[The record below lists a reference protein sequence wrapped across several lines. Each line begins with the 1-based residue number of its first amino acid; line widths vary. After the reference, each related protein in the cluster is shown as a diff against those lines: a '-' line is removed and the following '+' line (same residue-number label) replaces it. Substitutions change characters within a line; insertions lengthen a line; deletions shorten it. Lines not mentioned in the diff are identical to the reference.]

1 MSLTQEQ
8 SDAFSAIS
16 YWMVTDDKNLVIDGP
31 AGAGK
36 GYLLQ
41 YLDTNEA
48 ICKMNELYNL
58 VTSNQLPP
66 IVFTATT
73 NEAVTSLGIHGAQTI
88 YRYTGIRPSFN
99 KLVAHKIINKTVQ
112 IVIVDEASF
121 IDKEAFELIQQQLPN
136 AKFIWVMDQ
145 YQLPPVGSSIPHIAT
160 LDCPWVNLTQVNR
173 SKGAIQKLV
182 TDLRNNVATKASTH
196 LPSYHNNND
205 IIVCDSVDEFN
216 RMMKVDFQNNSNV
229 CVLGYHNE
237 LCNSY
242 NKAVHSKVMLQP
254 DFPNVDALPITTRYA
269 TSIPVG
275 STVYI
280 HKIFE
285 EDSTFKGKD
294 AEYTFNTKIIN
305 TSKGIF
311 YDADLSDLSA
321 RDKKAL
327 LMHNPMLNNL
337 SLGYAMT
344 THKSQGK
351 TIETVYVHAQDIK
364 SSWDNELVRR
374 LLYVAI
380 SRAAK
385 KVVIYG

>member
-48 ICKMNELYNL
+48 IYKMNELYNL

-88 YRYTGIRPSFN
+88 YRYAGIRPAF
-99 KLVAHKIINKTVQ
+99 KGLTTHKIINKTAQ
-112 IVIVDEASF
+112 IVVVDEASF

-145 YQLPPVGSSIPHIAT
+145 YQLPPVGSSIPHIST
-160 LDCPWVNLTQVNR
+160 LDCPWITLTQVNR

-182 TDLRNNVATKASTH
+182 TDLRSNVATKSSTH
-196 LPSYHNNND
+196 LPSYHNNTD
-205 IIVCDSVDEFN
+205 IVICDSIDEFN
-216 RMMKVDFQNNSNV
+216 RMMKADFQNSLDV

-242 NKAVHSKVMLQP
+242 NKAVHSKVMLEP
-254 DFPNVDALPITTRYA
+254 DFPNIGALPITTRYV

-275 STVYI
+275 STVHI
-280 HKIFE
+280 HNIFE
-285 EDSTFKGKD
+285 EESTFKGKD
-294 AEYTFNTKIIN
+294 GAYTFNTKIIN
-305 TSKGIF
+305 TSKGVF
-311 YDADLSDLSA
+311 YDADLSGLPA
-321 RDKKAL
+321 KDKKAL
-327 LMHNPMLNNL
+327 LMHNPMINNL

>member
-8 SDAFSAIS
+8 SDAFSTIS

-48 ICKMNELYNL
+48 IYKMNELYNL

-88 YRYTGIRPSFN
+88 YRYAGIRPAF
-99 KLVAHKIINKTVQ
+99 KGLTTHKIINKTAQ
-112 IVIVDEASF
+112 IVVVDEASF
-121 IDKEAFELIQQQLPN
+121 IDEEAFELIQQQLPN

-145 YQLPPVGSSIPHIAT
+145 YQLPPVGSNIPHIAT
-160 LDCPWVNLTQVNR
+160 LDCPWITLTQVNR

-182 TDLRNNVATKASTH
+182 TDLRNNVASKASTH
-196 LPSYHNNND
+196 LPSYHNNTD
-205 IIVCDSVDEFN
+205 IVICDSIDEFN
-216 RMMKVDFQNNSNV
+216 RMMKADFQNSLDV

-242 NKAVHSKVMLQP
+242 NKAVHSKVMLEP
-254 DFPNVDALPITTRYA
+254 DFPNIGALPITTRYVA
-269 TSIPVG
+269 SIPVG
-275 STVYI
+275 STVHI
-280 HKIFE
+280 HNIFE
-285 EDSTFKGKD
+285 EESTFKGKD
-294 AEYTFNTKIIN
+294 GAYTFNTKVIN
-305 TSKGIF
+305 TSKGVF
-311 YDADLSDLSA
+311 YDADLSGLPA
-321 RDKKAL
+321 KDKKAL
-327 LMHNPMLNNL
+327 LMHNPMINNL

>member
-1 MSLTQEQ
+1 M
-8 SDAFSAIS
+8 
-16 YWMVTDDKNLVIDGP
+16 
-31 AGAGK
+31 
-36 GYLLQ
+36 LQ

-88 YRYTGIRPSFN
+88 YRYAGIRPAF
-99 KLVAHKIINKTVQ
+99 KGLTAHKIINKTVQ

-160 LDCPWVNLTQVNR
+160 LDCPWISLTQVNR

-196 LPSYHNNND
+196 LLSYHNNND

-216 RMMKVDFQNNSNV
+216 RMMKADFQNSSDV

-254 DFPNVDALPITTRYA
+254 DFPNIDALPITTRYA

-280 HKIFE
+280 HNIFE
-285 EDSTFKGKD
+285 EESAFKIKD
-294 AEYTFNTKIIN
+294 NAYTFNTKVIN
-305 TSKGIF
+305 TSKGVF
-311 YDADLSDLSA
+311 YDADLSGLPA
-321 RDKKAL
+321 KDKKAL
-327 LMHNPMLNNL
+327 LMYYPMVNNL

>member
-16 YWMVTDDKNLVIDGP
+16 YWMMTDDKNLVIDGP

-48 ICKMNELYNL
+48 IYKMNELYNL

-88 YRYTGIRPSFN
+88 YRYAGIRPAF
-99 KLVAHKIINKTVQ
+99 KGLTTHKIINKTAQ
-112 IVIVDEASF
+112 IVVVDEASF

-145 YQLPPVGSSIPHIAT
+145 YQLPPVGSSVPHIAT

-182 TDLRNNVATKASTH
+182 TDLRNNVASKASTH
-196 LPSYHNNND
+196 LPSYHNNTD
-205 IIVCDSVDEFN
+205 IVICDSIDEFN
-216 RMMKVDFQNNSNV
+216 RMMKADFQNSLDV

-242 NKAVHSKVMLQP
+242 NKAVHSKVMLEP
-254 DFPNVDALPITTRYA
+254 DFPNIGALPITTRYV

-275 STVYI
+275 STVHI
-280 HKIFE
+280 HNIFE
-285 EDSTFKGKD
+285 EESTFKCKAG
-294 AEYTFNTKIIN
+294 AYTFNTKVIN
-305 TSKGIF
+305 TSKGVF
-311 YDADLSDLSA
+311 YDADLSGLPA
-321 RDKKAL
+321 KDKKAL
-327 LMHNPMLNNL
+327 LMHNPMINNL

>member
-8 SDAFSAIS
+8 SDAFSTIS

-48 ICKMNELYNL
+48 IYKMNELYNL

-88 YRYTGIRPSFN
+88 YRYAGIRPAF
-99 KLVAHKIINKTVQ
+99 KGLTTHKIINKTAQ
-112 IVIVDEASF
+112 IVVVDEASF
-121 IDKEAFELIQQQLPN
+121 IDEEAFELIQQQLPN

-160 LDCPWVNLTQVNR
+160 LDCPWITLTQVNR

-182 TDLRNNVATKASTH
+182 TDLRNNVATKSSTH
-196 LPSYHNNND
+196 LPSYHNNTD
-205 IIVCDSVDEFN
+205 IVICDSIDEFN
-216 RMMKVDFQNNSNV
+216 RMMKADFQNSLDV

-242 NKAVHSKVMLQP
+242 NKAVHSKVMLEP
-254 DFPNVDALPITTRYA
+254 DFPNIGALPITTRYVA
-269 TSIPVG
+269 SIPVG
-275 STVYI
+275 STVHI
-280 HKIFE
+280 HNIFE
-285 EDSTFKGKD
+285 EESTFKGKD
-294 AEYTFNTKIIN
+294 GAYTFNTKVIN
-305 TSKGIF
+305 TSKGVF
-311 YDADLSDLSA
+311 YDADLSGLPTK
-321 RDKKAL
+321 DKKAL
-327 LMHNPMLNNL
+327 LMHNPMINNL

-364 SSWDNELVRR
+364 SSWDNELIRR

>member
-8 SDAFSAIS
+8 SDAFTAIS
-16 YWMVTDDKNLVIDGP
+16 YWMLTDDKNLVIDGP

-48 ICKMNELYNL
+48 VYKMNELYNL
-58 VTSNQLPP
+58 VTTNQLPP

-88 YRYTGIRPSFN
+88 YRYTGIRPAF
-99 KLVAHKIINKTVQ
+99 KGLTAHKIINKTVQ
-112 IVIVDEASF
+112 IVVVDEASF

-160 LDCPWVNLTQVNR
+160 LDCPWITLTQVNR

-182 TDLRNNVATKASTH
+182 TDLRNNVATKSSTH
-196 LPSYHNNND
+196 LPSYHNNTD
-205 IIVCDSVDEFN
+205 IVMCDSIDEFN
-216 RMMKVDFQNNSNV
+216 RMMKADFQNSLDV

-254 DFPNVDALPITTRYA
+254 DFPNIGALPITTRYA

-280 HKIFE
+280 HNINE
-285 EDSTFKGKD
+285 EESTFEGKD
-294 AEYTFNTKIIN
+294 GAYTFNAKVIN
-305 TSKGIF
+305 TSKGVF
-311 YDADLSDLSA
+311 YDADLSSLSN

-327 LMHNPMLNNL
+327 LAYNPLLNNL

-380 SRAAK
+380 SRASK

>member
-1 MSLTQEQ
+1 
-8 SDAFSAIS
+8 
-16 YWMVTDDKNLVIDGP
+16 
-31 AGAGK
+31 
-36 GYLLQ
+36 
-41 YLDTNEA
+41 
-48 ICKMNELYNL
+48 MNELYNL

-73 NEAVTSLGIHGAQTI
+73 NEAVTSLGIPAQTI
-88 YRYTGIRPSFN
+88 YRYAGIRPDF
-99 KLVAHKIINKTVQ
+99 KGLTAHKIINKTVQ

-160 LDCPWVNLTQVNR
+160 LDCPWISLTQVNR

-182 TDLRNNVATKASTH
+182 TDLRNNVATKSSTH
-196 LPSYHNNND
+196 LLSYHNNND

-216 RMMKVDFQNNSNV
+216 RMMKVDFQNSSDV

-254 DFPNVDALPITTRYA
+254 DFPNIDALPITTRYA

-280 HKIFE
+280 HNIFE
-285 EDSTFKGKD
+285 EESTFKIKD
-294 AEYTFNTKIIN
+294 NAYTFNTKVIN
-305 TSKGIF
+305 TSKGVF
-311 YDADLSDLSA
+311 YDADLSGLPA
-321 RDKKAL
+321 KDKKAL
-327 LMHNPMLNNL
+327 LMHNPMINNL